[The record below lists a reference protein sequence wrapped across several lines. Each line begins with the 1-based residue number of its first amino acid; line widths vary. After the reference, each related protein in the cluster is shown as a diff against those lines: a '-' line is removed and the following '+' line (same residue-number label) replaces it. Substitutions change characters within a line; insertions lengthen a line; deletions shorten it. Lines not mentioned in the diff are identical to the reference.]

1 MLDNSET
8 LQQTFSVSSLIT
20 VEDQNPRNTA
30 KTTLILRFHIGYTS
44 KWMFLLPQSGET
56 KGKGWL
62 IWVFLSSSFSLS
74 LPFNLCPRSRIP
86 RFDASG
92 RICTDFIRGSSL
104 AGRQIA
110 RVTSPWN
117 HSIFHGSSP
126 PSFSLRDA
134 FEQGER
140 SNNSRVIDAPLSFFF
155 FIFFSSRDEIVGNFI
170 LLYLL

>member
-1 MLDNSET
+1 MN
-8 LQQTFSVSSLIT
+8 VSS
-20 VEDQNPRNTA
+20 PP
-30 KTTLILRFHIGYTS
+30 
-44 KWMFLLPQSGET
+44 KWWNERKGLVNLSISLFL
-56 KGKGWL
+56 
-62 IWVFLSSSFSLS
+62 FLS

-92 RICTDFIRGSSL
+92 RIRTDFIRGSSL

-140 SNNSRVIDAPLSFFF
+140 SNSSRVIDAPLSFFF

>member
-1 MLDNSET
+1 MLNNSET
-8 LQQTFSVSSLIT
+8 LQQAFSVSSRLIT
-20 VEDQNPRNTA
+20 DQNPRNTV

-56 KGKGWL
+56 KGKDWL

-92 RICTDFIRGSSL
+92 RIRTDFIRGSSL

-140 SNNSRVIDAPLSFFF
+140 SNNSRVINAPLSFF
-155 FIFFSSRDEIVGNFI
+155 FIFFSSRNCW
-170 LLYLL
+170 